1 MAKLLWLSMFS
12 LAVAFSQAGCGQ
24 NFETPTD
31 RASDVNNG
39 ESTDGLTDYSNP
51 VLDPQF
57 SKLPDGRDLSS
68 LSVSGTKLSLTRGT
82 GTAFTSSVRAD
93 YEALKRA
100 TQTDPN
106 HKVQWT
112 LMDLSSHRVLDR
124 SLSAHKKLFGASSSK
139 IYVGAALLDKQ
150 KGTLSASQLQLMA
163 NMLVVSSNEAWTELQ
178 SQIGGGDSNKGREYI
193 HQFTQ
198 RMGYKNTR
206 GFQGYWGSI
215 HGNEL
220 IPDES
225 VEMLYDLYRGAF
237 AGAEIEWKLMH
248 TCRTGASRGL
258 KYIPSNVYV
267 GGKTGTY
274 DGSTENPETGASY
287 NVAVRN
293 HLLVFYVGGRQY
305 GLAILANTGTD
316 QSAALMAG
324 GLIREYGGLQ

>member
-1 MAKLLWLSMFS
+1 MTKLLGLSIFL
-12 LAVAFSQAGCGQ
+12 LAVAMTQAGCGQ

-31 RASDVNNG
+31 QASDVNNG
-39 ESTDGLTDYSNP
+39 ESTEGPTDYSNP

-57 SKLPDGRDLSS
+57 TKLPSGQDLSS
-68 LSVSGTKLSLTRGT
+68 LSVSGTKLSLTRGS
-82 GTAFTSSVRAD
+82 GAAFTSTVRAN
-93 YEALKRA
+93 YEALKKA
-100 TQTDPN
+100 TQTDPT

-112 LMDLSSHRVLDR
+112 LMDLSSHRIVER

-139 IYVGAALLDKQ
+139 LYVGAALLDKQ
-150 KGTLSASQLQLMA
+150 KGSLSASQLQLMA

-178 SQIGGGDSNKGREYI
+178 SQIGGGDSNKGRQLIQE
-193 HQFTQ
+193 FTQ
-198 RMGYKNTR
+198 RMGYKETR
-206 GFQGYWGSI
+206 GFQGYWGTL

-225 VEMLYDLYRGAF
+225 VELLYDLYRGAF
-237 AGAEIEWKLMH
+237 PGAEIQWKLMH

-258 KYIPSNVYV
+258 KYIPSNIYV

-316 QSAALMAG
+316 ESAALLAG
-324 GLIREYGGLQ
+324 GLVREHGGLP